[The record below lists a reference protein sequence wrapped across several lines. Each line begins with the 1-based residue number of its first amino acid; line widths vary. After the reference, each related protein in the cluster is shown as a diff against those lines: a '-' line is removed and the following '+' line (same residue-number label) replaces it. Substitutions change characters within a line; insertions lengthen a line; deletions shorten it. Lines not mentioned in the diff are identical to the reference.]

1 MSLRHVFKT
10 EIRYWLPMTLISYL
24 IINGYMSSWTS
35 FFVPDV
41 SVPIRIY
48 GDARSYGVLFQRQ
61 VEGFWFFENTRY
73 GYPFVATLYDF
84 PMSFLDALTVKLI
97 GQFWPEWFA
106 IYTLYVVLS
115 FVANA
120 VVSYVVMRALGLAPL
135 WAIVGATLFNFVPF
149 HFYRIGH
156 VVFTN
161 YTCIPWTFY
170 IAWQVWQGRAA
181 QFWQRPHV
189 LASIVLGFVM
199 GGYNIYYAIF
209 SVITLSI
216 TTMVVAWR
224 DQSWNM
230 LWCGGGMVATIML
243 GIMSGLISPL
253 INSIVDPNTIPL
265 SRPVEDSVRYA
276 LWPAALLQ
284 FVADMRI
291 QHSLNNAMYG
301 MRWNE
306 YHANS
311 VVGSLGIVL
320 VLWGLL
326 RAWLRHTIS
335 PLMRF
340 LGVELSVLVLYASV
354 GGGGLVVSLLLTSI
368 IRGTNRFAI
377 YAIFIGIVAVVW
389 VVQQW
394 LAQQRQGIQRMAT
407 VVAVGLLVVGG
418 ASDNPML
425 VDPLPY
431 GTHASRTTVW
441 QREMAFFRALDAR
454 AGTNAAIYQ
463 LPALAFPENDAD
475 YALTRCALYT
485 SLACSHGN
493 GFGRDGALF
502 YEFLARAPIKTQ
514 LTVLS
519 RLGFTGLLIDRSYR
533 NMSAVETEF
542 RTALGKAPVL
552 EDATATLAYYELP
565 PPVGPVRSGRS
576 TAEVIA
582 AAQFL
587 QDEYALRSQTAV
599 TTPIDLRKPWLP
611 GNVNVITGIYGLGV
625 DGRWSD
631 ASDFRNV
638 VVVMKQPLPAT
649 FTLRITALAWERNI
663 NAPVT
668 VVVGDQRHVMRFG
681 GTMTVQDA
689 QFTTDGTAT
698 TITIIPAYRQQASPR
713 DARFIALLIQQLEI
727 MPN

>member
-1 MSLRHVFKT
+1 MSLRHIFKT
-10 EIRYWLPMTLISYL
+10 EIRYWLPMTFISYL
-24 IINGYMSSWTS
+24 IINGYMSNWTS
-35 FFVPDV
+35 WLVPDV
-41 SVPIRIY
+41 SVPFRVY

-97 GQFWPEWFA
+97 GQFWPEWYA

-120 VVSYVVMRALGLAPL
+120 VVSYVVMRALGLSAL

-170 IAWQVWQGRAA
+170 IAWQIWQGRAA

-189 LASIVLGFVM
+189 LASMLLGFVM

-209 SVITLSI
+209 SVIMLGMTTL
-216 TTMVVAWR
+216 VVAWR
-224 DQSWNM
+224 DHAWRV
-230 LWCGGGMVATIML
+230 LWHGGGMVTSIML
-243 GIMSGLISPL
+243 GIMSGLIVPL
-253 INSIVDPNTIPL
+253 INSIIDPNTIPL

-276 LWPAALLQ
+276 LWPVALFQLIS
-284 FVADMRI
+284 DMRL
-291 QHSLNNAMYG
+291 QSSLNNVMYG
-301 MRWNE
+301 ISWNE

-326 RAWLRHTIS
+326 RAWLRHTVS
-335 PLMRF
+335 PLMRL
-340 LGVELSVLVLYASV
+340 LGFELSVLVLYAAV

-389 VVQQW
+389 AVQQW
-394 LAQQRQGIQRMAT
+394 LARRQGAQRVAT

-418 ASDNPML
+418 VSDSPVIAEMIWYPTKTNRNVSWERD
-425 VDPLPY
+425 VD
-431 GTHASRTTVW
+431 
-441 QREMAFFRALDAR
+441 FFRAVEAR
-454 AGTNAAIYQ
+454 AGANAAVYQ
-463 LPALAFPENDAD
+463 LPALAFPENDPN
-475 YALTRCALYT
+475 YAQTQCALYT
-485 SLACSHGN
+485 RLFCSHGN
-493 GFGRDGALF
+493 GFGRDGAIF
-502 YEFLARAPIKTQ
+502 YHMLARAPVSTQ

-533 NMSAVETEF
+533 NMPAVEASF
-542 RTALGKAPVL
+542 RAVLGSEPAL
-552 EDATATLAYYELP
+552 EDFTDTIAYYDLP
-565 PPVGPVRSGRS
+565 PPAGPVRPGRS

-587 QDEYALRSQTAV
+587 QDEYALRRNTDV

-611 GNVNVITGIYGLGV
+611 GNVKVITGIYGLGV

-631 ASDFRNV
+631 ASDFRQV
-638 VVVMKQPLPAT
+638 VVVMNQPLPAA

-668 VVVGDQRHVMRFG
+668 VVVGDQRRSVQFG
-681 GTMTVQDA
+681 ATMTVQDA
-689 QFTTDGTAT
+689 RFTTDGTAT
-698 TITIIPAYRQQASPR
+698 TITIMPAYRQQASPQ

-727 MPN
+727 LPR